1 MLCQF
6 NMLEEIRD
14 FTVVDTFIY
23 TVRDRDVCINE
34 IIPGGYFC
42 YIYSYGIIVFPK
54 FLWP

>member
-1 MLCQF
+1 MLHQF

-34 IIPGGYFC
+34 VIPGGYFFV
-42 YIYSYGIIVFPK
+42 YIHRV
-54 FLWP
+54 